1 MQVYS
6 YSFLH
11 FGLREAAHRTASLV
25 ISDALLA
32 VQSERLSRSV
42 SVARQETA
50 VSHPCFAT
58 GYVYTPMFSYSGEQ
72 FAPIQVKM
80 NGTSDFESCESL
92 VRRIF
97 EKDLPCL
104 IERCSFYG
112 VYQPRVYRV
121 PFLAFAHFADVVS
134 DLGLPPNAQLDDV
147 RIATR
152 GSVLAQD
159 TRTLDHTFSVCDI

>member
-1 MQVYS
+1 MQLYS

-32 VQSERLSRSV
+32 VQSE
-42 SVARQETA
+42 TA
-50 VSHPCFAT
+50 VSHPCFSR
-58 GYVYTPMFSYSGEQ
+58 GYVYTPKFSYSGEQ

-80 NGTSDFESCESL
+80 NGTSDFESCEAL

-112 VYQPRVYRV
+112 VYQPRVYKV

-134 DLGLPPNAQLDDV
+134 DLGLPVNAQLDDV

-152 GSVLAQD
+152 GSAKVNGWGD
-159 TRTLDHTFSVCDI
+159 DG